1 MFTIDST
8 IDAVQT
14 AKKQWVKTF
23 IQNEAVAKAMTDFVD
38 AQSEYTKKA
47 AKTGTE
53 TATVFVNEAVKTAQ
67 SMGKFDYAK
76 FGEGIMKAYTDLN
89 KTAAKASKKA
99 E

>member
-1 MFTIDST
+1 MFTINST

-38 AQSEYTKKA
+38 AQSEYTKAA

-53 TATVFVNEAVKTAQ
+53 TATVFASEAIKAAQ
-67 SMGKFDYAK
+67 SAGKFDYTK

-89 KTAAKASKKA
+89 KVAAKASKKA